1 MSKTAN
7 FEIND
12 KRIEN
17 AWAMFDWANSS
28 YALVITTAIFP
39 TYFNGVVNDE
49 FRFLGLQFTD
59 TSLFSYSI
67 SFAYI
72 IVALFLP
79 ILSGIADYGGK
90 RMTFMKIFTTIGALS
105 CMSMYFFDHHSEL
118 ALGLGTFMLAIV
130 GFAGGQIFYNSFLP
144 IIVSED
150 QYDRVSA
157 KGFTYGYIGSV
168 ILLVINLVM
177 IQKPDWFGISDG
189 GEAARIS
196 FVMVGLWWIGFAQ
209 IPFSRLPKDSK
220 VPFTSDLLG
229 KGFGEIKKVASQ
241 VKNLVNTRRFLTS
254 YFFYIAGAMTVIMLA
269 STFAV
274 DVLGF
279 ETAELIQV
287 ILILQLIGAVGAF
300 LFSKISGKFGNKISL
315 IIILII
321 WTIVCLVAYFVTTKT
336 QFYGVA
342 VTVGLVMGGVQ
353 SMSRSTYSKLIP
365 EGTEDTAS
373 FFSFYDVLE
382 KLAIV
387 MGTFSFGFIDQ
398 MMGGMRNSI
407 LALIFFFAV
416 GLIILLTVKID
427 RNQPNPSLS
436 AS

>member
-1 MSKTAN
+1 MSKTVN

-39 TYFNGVVNDE
+39 TYFNGIIDDE
-49 FRFLGLQFTD
+49 FRFLGLKLTD

-67 SFAYI
+67 SVAYI
-72 IVALFLP
+72 LIALSLP

-90 RMTFMKIFTTIGALS
+90 RMAFMKFFTTIGAIS
-105 CMSMYFFDHHSEL
+105 CMSMFFFVDMDDL
-118 ALGLGTFMLAIV
+118 ALGLATFMLAII

-168 ILLVINLVM
+168 ILLIINLMM
-177 IQKPDWFGISDG
+177 IQKPDWFGLSDG
-189 GEAARIS
+189 GLAARIS

-209 IPFSRLPKDSK
+209 IPFARLPKDSK

-229 KGFGEIKKVASQ
+229 KGFNEIKKVASQ

-300 LFSKISGKFGNKISL
+300 LFSKISGKYGNKISL
-315 IIILII
+315 IIILLI
-321 WTIVCLVAYFVTTKT
+321 WTAVCVVAYFVTTKS

-342 VTVGLVMGGVQ
+342 ITVGLVMGGVQ

-365 EGTEDTAS
+365 EETEDTAS

-407 LALIFFFAV
+407 LALIFYFII

-427 RNQPNPSLS
+427 KNQANPS
-436 AS
+436 

>member
-39 TYFNGVVNDE
+39 IYFNLIIDDE
-49 FRFLGLQFTD
+49 FSFLGLNFTD
-59 TSLFSYSI
+59 SSIFSYSI
-67 SFAYI
+67 SAAYI
-72 IVALFLP
+72 LVALFLP

-90 RMTFMKIFTTIGALS
+90 RMTFMKFFTVVGSIS
-105 CMSMYFFDHHSEL
+105 CMSMYFFDHNSEL
-118 ALGLGTFMLAIV
+118 ELGLATFMIAII

-144 IIVSED
+144 IIVSDD

-168 ILLVINLVM
+168 ILLCANLVM
-177 IQKPDWFGISDG
+177 IQKYSLFGF
-189 GEAARIS
+189 ENELAAMRVT
-196 FVMVGLWWIGFAQ
+196 FVMVGLWWVGFAQ

-220 VPFTSDLLG
+220 VPFSSDILG
-229 KGFGEIKKVASQ
+229 KGFQELKKVAKQ
-241 VKNLVNTRRFLTS
+241 VKNRVNTRRFLTS

-274 DVLGF
+274 KELKF
-279 ETAELIQV
+279 ESSELIIV
-287 ILILQLIGAVGAF
+287 ILLLQLIGAVGAF
-300 LFSKISGKFGNKISL
+300 LFSKISGKYGNKLSL
-315 IIILII
+315 IIILLI
-321 WTIVCLVAYFVTTKT
+321 WTAVCIIAYFVTTKT

-342 VTVGLVMGGVQ
+342 ATVGLVMGGIQ

-398 MMGGMRNSI
+398 MLGGMRNSI
-407 LALIFFFAV
+407 LALIFFFVV
-416 GLIILLTVKID
+416 GLIILLTVKIEK
-427 RNQPNPSLS
+427 NQPNPTSV
-436 AS
+436 A